1 MYARRTNGRTMIHLS
16 DYMAANEL
24 SDADVASA
32 LGLTRASVSR
42 FRRRKMRP
50 DWKTI
55 EKIKEFTGGQ
65 VTADDFASLETEA
78 AAQ

>member
-1 MYARRTNGRTMIHLS
+1 MIHLS
-16 DYMAANEL
+16 DYMTANGL
-24 SDADVASA
+24 SDDDVAAA

-55 EKIKEFTGGQ
+55 EKIREFTGGQ
-65 VTADDFASLETEA
+65 VTADDFTSLEVSEVL
-78 AAQ
+78 Q